1 MSQYLTIEG
10 EFIFPDKKT
19 YEAAV
24 ALLQEGVWMD
34 KEGFLLEETG

>member
-10 EFIFPDKKT
+10 EFIFPDKKA

-24 ALLQEGVWMD
+24 ALLQEGD
-34 KEGFLLEETG
+34 LDG